1 MEVAVLHLVLAE
13 AAEGQH
19 GALAEAAERR
29 HGILAEAEVQRMGE
43 GAAAGPLPEKREDR
57 SATAHQRSGAPPARA
72 ASGR

>member
-1 MEVAVLHLVLAE
+1 MEVAVLHLALAE

-19 GALAEAAERR
+19 RALTEAAEA
-29 HGILAEAEVQRMGE
+29 LAEAEVQRMGE
-43 GAAAGPLPEKREDR
+43 GPVAGPLPERSEDG

>member
-19 GALAEAAERR
+19 LVLAEAAEDHHRALAEAAEA
-29 HGILAEAEVQRMGE
+29 LAEAEVQRMGE
-43 GAAAGPLPEKREDR
+43 GPAA
-57 SATAHQRSGAPPARA
+57 PARA